1 MKVKNEDEDEDEG
14 KGEGKGGE
22 DEDDEVWV
30 RMIGGRYVVVVKKR
44 KYKNERGLI
53 KKKK

>member
-1 MKVKNEDEDEDEG
+1 MKVKNEDEDEDEDE
-14 KGEGKGGE
+14 GEGKSK
-22 DEDDEVWV
+22 DEDDEKWV
-30 RMIGGRYVVVVKKR
+30 RMRGGRYVVVVKKR

>member
-14 KGEGKGGE
+14 KGEGKGERKGGE

-44 KYKNERGLI
+44 KSI
-53 KKKK
+53 KMREV